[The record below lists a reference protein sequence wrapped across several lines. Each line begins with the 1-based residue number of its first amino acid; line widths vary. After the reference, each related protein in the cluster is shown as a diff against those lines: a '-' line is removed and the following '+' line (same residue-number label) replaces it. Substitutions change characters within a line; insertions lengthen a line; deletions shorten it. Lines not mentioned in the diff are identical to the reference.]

1 MAFKDMVAGTAGR
14 FGYDPI
20 RAKAPKKEP
29 SLPSQGAQKPSPNAA
44 KVRNAPTTLVK
55 KDDEEPRKQEGYKA
69 SEREEDGTTAI
80 QSYKRPK
87 EDPFEFLDQIGEMA
101 NPEDVQTGAGKGYL
115 VSGETPVRDEIER
128 LAPQIAAA
136 FTATGQ
142 RPAVTGM
149 GKGYTGKRDGFVDN
163 ALSDAAEWWGDLVE
177 KGNTPVNTRQKM
189 EMSQGL
195 MAPGSSYGI
204 PASLVPKQS
213 GGLYD
218 GKGALEGAK
227 ALGGAGAAA
236 DDMEAAAS
244 DEDKKSQ
251 EPFDLNAYNND
262 FLSYVSRNGVFDDE
276 GNAFTNI
283 GDFAA
288 NGTEDQWRAM
298 LADDIMRQY
307 YQDEYEQFGDLSDAA
322 NFSAYWDHYKPIT
335 LDQILEEGN
344 DYFVED
350 WFGTDAKA
358 MEDMLLYAATQG
370 WAYDL
375 PAPEGYTGFGSEGFS
390 DYDEKMMRNWMYEM
404 ITRIAQERFDRF
416 GGSED
421 FLKDWTYDE
430 INEMT
435 GLDSMQLLP
444 EGAEGI
450 VGTLAE
456 SGKTGSPKFS
466 RNYNKATEM
475 SYGVPFENM
484 WRAISAAAGDP
495 DIYYG
500 NRQTEEQQ

>member
-1 MAFKDMVAGTAGR
+1 MAFKDAVTGTAGR

-29 SLPSQGAQKPSPNAA
+29 SLPSRGARKPSPNAA

-55 KDDEEPRKQEGYKA
+55 KDDEEPRRQEGYKA

-87 EDPFEFLDQIGEMA
+87 EDPFELLDQIGEMA
-101 NPEDVQTGAGKGYL
+101 KPEDIQTGAGKEYL
-115 VSGETPVRDEIER
+115 VSEETPVRDEIER

-189 EMSQGL
+189 EMRQGL

-218 GKGALEGAK
+218 GKRALEGAK

-236 DDMEAAAS
+236 DDMEAIGS

-251 EPFDLNAYNND
+251 EPFDLDAYTND
-262 FLSYVSRNGVFDDE
+262 WSEFMSRN
-276 GNAFTNI
+276 NI
-283 GDFAA
+283 SGYNDIADFAA

-298 LADDIMRQY
+298 LTDDVMRQY
-307 YQDEYEQFGDLSDAA
+307 YQDEYDQFGDLSDTA

-344 DYFVED
+344 EYYLED
-350 WFGTDAKA
+350 WFGSDARS
-358 MEDMLLYAATQG
+358 MEKMLAAAANQG
-370 WAYDL
+370 WAYDMGFGE
-375 PAPEGYTGFGSEGFS
+375 EGYKWGDDADRDSAVMAAWL
-390 DYDEKMMRNWMYEM
+390 YDTMG
-404 ITRIAQERFDRF
+404 RIAQERFDRF
-416 GGSED
+416 GASDD
-421 FLKDWTYDE
+421 FLKDWNIDE
-430 INEMT
+430 INELAS
-435 GLDSMQLLP
+435 LDSMQLMP
-444 EGAEGI
+444 QGSDGV
-450 VGTLAE
+450 VGTLAG
-456 SGKTGSPKFS
+456 SGKTGSPEFS
-466 RNYNKATEM
+466 RDYNQQTM
-475 SYGVPFENM
+475 DLYGVPYENL
-484 WRAISAAAGDP
+484 WRAVSAAAGDP